1 MTEIRYRLQNQ
12 NYGTLYDFSPI
23 VVDHDIMISFENAT
37 DGMTAKIVSDA
48 PYFCEIKNGVC
59 RFKKSAFV
67 GKIGVCVVS
76 QGGTIPCTGLVAM
89 KMGDAILLIPDATEI
104 SQRVSNTE
112 REISNLLSKQKDIYE
127 KYADLKNRIQKLF
140 EGYNI

>member
-1 MTEIRYRLQNQ
+1 MKEIRYRLQNQ

-23 VVDHDIMISFENAT
+23 IVENDIMISFENAT
-37 DGMTAKIVSDA
+37 NGMVAKIVSDA
-48 PYFCEIKNGVC
+48 PYFCEIKDGVC
-59 RFKKSAFV
+59 QFKKSALV
-67 GKIGVCVVS
+67 GKISVCVVS

-89 KMGDAILLIPDATEI
+89 KRGDEILLIPDATEI
-104 SQRVSNTE
+104 LQRVSNTE
-112 REISNLLSKQKDIYE
+112 REISRLIRKQNDIDE